1 MGVVLDK
8 TDPDGL
14 KQMTMQERQA
24 YDQGYA
30 ASKGG
35 YAGPQATKGMKPDLR
50 SAFIRG
56 MMRAV
61 YDAQA
66 KAQKERGGDRP
77 CFYDQRPRC
86 SEGPPSLYASGPA
99 YTPKATEDFEKWVR
113 QTPGKR

>member
-35 YAGPQATKGMKPDLR
+35 YAATKGMKPDLR

-66 KAQKERGGDRP
+66 EAQKERGR
-77 CFYDQRPRC
+77 
-86 SEGPPSLYASGPA
+86 
-99 YTPKATEDFEKWVR
+99 
-113 QTPGKR
+113 

>member
-8 TDPDGL
+8 TAPDGL
-14 KQMTMQERQA
+14 KQMTMQERQ
-24 YDQGYA
+24 DQGYA

-66 KAQKERGGDRP
+66 EAQKERGR
-77 CFYDQRPRC
+77 
-86 SEGPPSLYASGPA
+86 
-99 YTPKATEDFEKWVR
+99 
-113 QTPGKR
+113 

>member
-1 MGVVLDK
+1 MGVVLDT

-66 KAQKERGGDRP
+66 EAQKERGR
-77 CFYDQRPRC
+77 
-86 SEGPPSLYASGPA
+86 
-99 YTPKATEDFEKWVR
+99 
-113 QTPGKR
+113 

>member
-24 YDQGYA
+24 YDQGYAASKGGYA

-66 KAQKERGGDRP
+66 EAQKERGR
-77 CFYDQRPRC
+77 
-86 SEGPPSLYASGPA
+86 
-99 YTPKATEDFEKWVR
+99 
-113 QTPGKR
+113 